1 MPSDPRTFDV
11 LDLARARGRVS
22 LSLVL
27 PLALSLVI
35 GAGLLGGLVGG
46 TRWLKAASVGLPDPS
61 LVETV
66 DQVRTTRIVGSDRTT
81 LFATRTFD
89 EDRDALGYSAFP
101 RLLIEATVAVEDRT
115 FWQNTGIDP
124 KAILRAALANSDA
137 GEIVQ
142 GGSTITQ
149 QLVKLLIGE
158 RELTLTR
165 KAREALFAYRLSGEM
180 DKRDIL
186 ALYLNTVYYGQNAY
200 GAAAAARRYF
210 GKPIAALND
219 GQLTLLVGLPQSPT
233 AHNPILNPENA
244 RARQEAVLTAMIRAG
259 VVDLTRAQQILAEP
273 WELDPQTPPPDRY
286 PWLSTAVLDEAK
298 AIFAAAGE
306 EDPQRALATCGCT
319 IVTTIDAALQ
329 ERALELLRTQIAG
342 LRSYNV
348 HNAAA
353 VAMDPRTGDVR
364 LYLGSIDPD
373 ADKPRLRGAYD
384 HAGAALRSPGSSWKP
399 IVYLSAM
406 ERAGIHAATPLFD
419 VPTDFGIGY
428 RPQNAVLPSYKGMV
442 TLRNALRDSRNIPAV
457 RAMMAYASIEGMIE
471 MAERLGITPGH
482 LVRSRLGAAAAIG
495 VEGVTVIEMARVY
508 STIAAMGQRPTP
520 RFITQIVRSD
530 GTVVY
535 TAPRKVSGEPT
546 LDPRLA
552 FSMIDILRDNADPKK
567 GWLAGKRANL
577 KRPAFVKTGT
587 GSDARDTYT
596 VGGVPQLVTAVW
608 YGNSDFTSMGI
619 GSWGGPL
626 VAWQSIMAEAIKTLP
641 VEDWGVPAGMTAI
654 DFCADDSYNGYGGT
668 NLPITEGRHCPY
680 GTATEWIRDEWVAR
694 VSDPRYIPVRF
705 AGCSVSLRA
714 ELPAW
719 QDDLYGGR
727 GYIRTPLPASCVR
740 VPEPVTDPLAPS
752 SSPDPSTETPID
764 PSLSPQP

>member
-11 LDLARARGRVS
+11 LDLARVRGRIGLSLIVPIA

-27 PLALSLVI
+27 

-61 LVETV
+61 IVETI
-66 DQVRTTRIVGSDRTT
+66 DQVRTTRIVGADRTT

-89 EDRDALGYSAFP
+89 EDRDTLAYDNFP
-101 RLLIEATVAVEDRT
+101 RLFLDATVAVEDRT
-115 FWQNTGIDP
+115 FWENTGIDP

-158 RELTLTR
+158 RELTLAR
-165 KAREALFAYRLSGEM
+165 KAREALFAYRLSGKM

-186 ALYLNTVYYGQNAY
+186 SLYLNTVYYGQNAY
-200 GAAAAARRYF
+200 GAAAAAHRYF

-233 AHNPILNPENA
+233 AHNPLLNPEDA
-244 RARQEAVLTAMIRAG
+244 RRRQEAVLTAMIRAG
-259 VVDLTRAQQILAEP
+259 VVDLPRAQQILAEP
-273 WELDPQTPPPDRY
+273 WEIDPQTPPPDRY
-286 PWLSTAVLDEAK
+286 PWLSTAVLDEAI

-329 ERALELLRTQIAG
+329 ERALELLRTQIAT
-342 LRSYNV
+342 LRRPYNV

-364 LYLGSIDPD
+364 LYLGSLDPD
-373 ADKPRLRGAYD
+373 ANTARLRGAYD
-384 HAGAALRSPGSSWKP
+384 HAGTALRSPGSSWKP

-419 VPTDFGIGY
+419 VPTDFGAGY
-428 RPQNAVLPSYKGMV
+428 RPQNAVLPAYKGMV

-471 MAERLGITPGH
+471 MAERLGIEPGH
-482 LVRSRLGAAAAIG
+482 LIRSRLGAAAAIG
-495 VEGVTVIEMARVY
+495 VEGVTVLEMARVY

-530 GTVVY
+530 GTAVY
-535 TAPRKVSGEPT
+535 DAPREGDHRNT

-552 FSMIDILRDNADPKK
+552 FSMVDILRDNADPKK
-567 GWLAGKRANL
+567 GWLAGKRAHL

-587 GSDARDTYT
+587 GSDVRDTYA

-608 YGNSDFTSMGI
+608 FGNSDFTSMGI

-626 VAWQSIMAEAIKTLP
+626 LAWQSIMAEAVKTLP

-654 DFCADDSYNGYGGT
+654 DFCADDRYNGYGGT
-668 NLPITEGRHCPY
+668 GLPIAEDRHCPY

-694 VSDPRYIPVRF
+694 VSTPRYVPVRF
-705 AGCSVSLRA
+705 VGCSVSLRA

-719 QDDLYGGR
+719 QDDLARGR
-727 GYIRTPLPASCVR
+727 GYIRTPLPPSCAR
-740 VPEPVTDPLAPS
+740 APEPSVDPTP
-752 SSPDPSTETPID
+752 SPDPSTAPIID

>member
-22 LSLVL
+22 LSLVV
-27 PLALSLVI
+27 PIALSLVI

-61 LVETV
+61 FIETI
-66 DQVRTTRIVGSDRTT
+66 DQVRTTRIVGSDHAT

-89 EDRDALGYSAFP
+89 EDRDALAYDTFP
-101 RLLIEATVAVEDRT
+101 RLLIEATVAAEDRT
-115 FWQNTGIDP
+115 FWENTGIDP

-165 KAREALFAYRLSGEM
+165 KAREALFAYRLSGAM

-210 GKPIAALND
+210 GRPLGALND

-233 AHNPILNPENA
+233 AHNPLLDTENA
-244 RARQEAVLTAMIRAG
+244 RRRQEAVLTAMIRAG
-259 VVDLTRAQQILAEP
+259 VVDLAGAQRILAEP
-273 WELDPQTPPPDRY
+273 WEIDPQTPPPDRY
-286 PWLSTAVLDEAK
+286 PWLSTAVLDEAM
-298 AIFAAAGE
+298 AIFAASGE
-306 EDPQRALATCGCT
+306 RDPQRALATCGCT
-319 IVTTIDAALQ
+319 IITTIDAALQ
-329 ERALELLRTQIAG
+329 ERALELLRTQIAD
-342 LRSYNV
+342 LRRPYNV

-364 LYLGSIDPD
+364 LYLGSLDPD
-373 ADKPRLRGAYD
+373 ANSPRLRGAYD
-384 HAGAALRSPGSSWKP
+384 HAGTALRSPGSSWKP

-419 VPTDFGIGY
+419 VPTDFGAGY

-442 TLRNALRDSRNIPAV
+442 TVRNALRDSRNIPAV

-471 MAERLGITPGH
+471 MAERLGIEPGH
-482 LVRSRLGAAAAIG
+482 LVRSRLGASAAIG

-508 STIAAMGQRPTP
+508 STIAAAGQRPIP
-520 RFITQIVRSD
+520 RFISQIVRSD
-530 GTVVY
+530 GTVIY
-535 TAPRKVSGEPT
+535 TAPREGDGSPA

-587 GSDARDTYT
+587 GSDVRDTYT

-608 YGNSDFTSMGI
+608 FGNSDFTPMGI

-626 VAWQSIMAEAIKTLP
+626 VAWQAIMAEAIKTLP
-641 VEDWGVPAGMTAI
+641 VEDWAVPAGMTEIA
-654 DFCADDSYNGYGGT
+654 FCADDRFNGYGGT
-668 NLPITEGRHCPY
+668 NLPIAEGRHCPY
-680 GTATEWIRDEWVAR
+680 GTATEWIRDEWVER
-694 VSDPRYIPVRF
+694 VSDPRYLPVRF
-705 AGCSVSLRA
+705 VGCSVSLRA

-719 QDDLYGGR
+719 QDDLAADR
-727 GYIRTPLPASCVR
+727 GYVRAPLPGNCARR
-740 VPEPVTDPLAPS
+740 VEPDRPTPT
-752 SSPDPSTETPID
+752 PDPSTDAPID
-764 PSLSPQP
+764 PSSPPQP

>member
-1 MPSDPRTFDV
+1 VPSDPRTFDV
-11 LDLARARGRVS
+11 LDLARVRGRIGLSLIVPIA

-27 PLALSLVI
+27 

-61 LVETV
+61 IVETI
-66 DQVRTTRIVGSDRTT
+66 DQVRTLRIVGADRTT

-89 EDRDALGYSAFP
+89 EDRDTLAYDNFP
-101 RLLIEATVAVEDRT
+101 RLFLDATVAVEDRT
-115 FWQNTGIDP
+115 FWENTGIDP

-149 QLVKLLIGE
+149 QLVKLLIGD

-180 DKRDIL
+180 SKRDIL
-186 ALYLNTVYYGQNAY
+186 ALYLNSVYYGQNAY

-233 AHNPILNPENA
+233 EHNPLLNPEDA
-244 RARQEAVLTAMIRAG
+244 RRRQEAVLTAMIRAG
-259 VVDLTRAQQILAEP
+259 VVDLPRAQQILAEP
-273 WELDPQTPPPDRY
+273 WEIDPQTPPPDRY
-286 PWLSTAVLDEAK
+286 PWLSTAVLDEAI

-329 ERALELLRTQIAG
+329 ERSLELLRTQIAT
-342 LRSYNV
+342 LRRPYNV

-364 LYLGSIDPD
+364 LYLGSLDPG
-373 ADKPRLRGAYD
+373 ANTARLRGAYD
-384 HAGAALRSPGSSWKP
+384 HAGTALRSPGSSWKP

-419 VPTDFGIGY
+419 VPTDFGAGY

-442 TLRNALRDSRNIPAV
+442 TLRNALRDSRNVPAV

-471 MAERLGITPGH
+471 MAERLGIEPGH

-495 VEGVTVIEMARVY
+495 VEGVTVLEMARVY
-508 STIAAMGQRPTP
+508 STIAAAGQRPTP

-530 GTVVY
+530 GTAVY
-535 TAPRKVSGEPT
+535 DAPREGDGRNT

-552 FSMIDILRDNADPKK
+552 FSMIDMLRDNADPKK

-587 GSDARDTYT
+587 GSDVRDTYA

-608 YGNSDFTSMGI
+608 FGNSDFTSMGI

-626 VAWQSIMAEAIKTLP
+626 LAWQSIMAEAVKTLP

-654 DFCADDSYNGYGGT
+654 DFCADDRYNGYGGT
-668 NLPITEGRHCPY
+668 GLPIAEDRHCPY

-694 VSDPRYIPVRF
+694 VSTPRYVPVRF
-705 AGCSVSLRA
+705 VGCSVSLRA
-714 ELPAW
+714 ELSAW
-719 QDDLYGGR
+719 QDDLARGR
-727 GYIRTPLPASCVR
+727 GYVRTPLPASCAR
-740 VPEPVTDPLAPS
+740 APEPSADLTPS
-752 SSPDPSTETPID
+752 LDPSTAPIID
-764 PSLSPQP
+764 PSLPPQP